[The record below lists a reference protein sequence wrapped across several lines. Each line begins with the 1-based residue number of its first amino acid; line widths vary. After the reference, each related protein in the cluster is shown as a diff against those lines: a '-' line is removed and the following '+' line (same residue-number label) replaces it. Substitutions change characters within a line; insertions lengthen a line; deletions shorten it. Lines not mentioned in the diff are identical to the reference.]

1 MMEERKIPPTEGL
14 EMYLN
19 ASRAIVLKQQPF
31 NDETQIII
39 INPSDV
45 EIVRKWLLDLYIES
59 ETREE

>member
-1 MMEERKIPPTEGL
+1 MAERTIPPTEGL

-39 INPSDV
+39 INPTDI
-45 EIVRKWLLDLYIES
+45 ETVRQWLAELYLEAIEG
-59 ETREE
+59 E